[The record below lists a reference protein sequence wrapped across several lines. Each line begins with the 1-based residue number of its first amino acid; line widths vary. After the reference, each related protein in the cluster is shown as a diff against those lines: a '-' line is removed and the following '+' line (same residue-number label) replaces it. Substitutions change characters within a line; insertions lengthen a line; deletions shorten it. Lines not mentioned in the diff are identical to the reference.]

1 MWTSSSIVGSFYS
14 YSDAIEYLKSKAG
27 LKRRKFDTG
36 MYSVQLTN
44 QAPLS
49 WTLIIYG
56 KFWVSV

>member
-1 MWTSSSIVGSFYS
+1 MWANSSVVGNFYS

-36 MYSVQLTN
+36 MYSVQPTN